1 MVEYYPIVSEA
12 SQFGAGEQSAPGYP
26 LRLVTAALVPA
37 ASARIVLVRHGQAEP
52 KKGWPGADAD
62 RPLVGRG
69 RLQAQRLS
77 QTIGRLRPDRV
88 ISSPALRCV
97 ETVELLAESCGL
109 PLEISEQWSIEAGQ
123 SVPGLGQNLI
133 DTTPDGSTLVVCTHR
148 EVLVRLIP
156 ELSRRGKHKIGHRPP
171 GAKGGVWILRFRHH
185 HLTRVDYR
193 PPEP

>member
-1 MVEYYPIVSEA
+1 MVEYYPVVSEA
-12 SQFGAGEQSAPGYP
+12 SQSGAGEQSAPGYR
-26 LRLVTAALVPA
+26 LRLVTPAVVRA
-37 ASARIVLVRHGQAEP
+37 ASARIVVIRHGQAEP

-69 RLQAQRLS
+69 RHQAQRLS

-97 ETVELLAESCGL
+97 QTVQPLAESCGL
-109 PLEISEQWSIEAGQ
+109 PLEISQQWSIEAGK
-123 SVPGLGQNLI
+123 SVPGLGQDLI

-148 EVLVRLIP
+148 EVLVRLLP
-156 ELSRRGKHKIGHRPP
+156 EMSSHGKHKMGHRPP

-185 HLTRVDYR
+185 NLTRVDYR